1 MGHIWSIVYIWCWDM
16 YIEEIYIE
24 DIVYTWCQDRY
35 LEEVYIE
42 DIVCIWCWDM
52 YLEEEYR
59 GHSLHMVLGHVSRGD
74 I

>member
-1 MGHIWSIVYIWCWDM
+1 MYTEEKYIEEIVYIWCWDM
-16 YIEEIYIE
+16 
-24 DIVYTWCQDRY
+24 Y

-42 DIVCIWCWDM
+42 DIVYIGCWDM
-52 YLEEEYR
+52 YLEEVYR

>member
-1 MGHIWSIVYIWCWDM
+1 MGHIWSIVHIWCWDM

-24 DIVYTWCQDRY
+24 DIVY
-35 LEEVYIE
+35 
-42 DIVCIWCWDM
+42 IWCWDM
-52 YLEEEYR
+52 YLEEVYR